1 VTRQAIP
8 RRTGVY
14 ALVLAGAFA
23 VLTVLVVADF
33 GPMFSGDHDVAVWAH
48 DTFSG
53 HGTFET
59 LKAVAAIFQPWHG
72 YVALVLLA
80 VALLARGARRTPG
93 WILISAVI
101 VLVANFVIKRA
112 VDRPRPSEA
121 LVLAGGGA
129 YPSGHSDGIALVST
143 VLVLMTIIWLRR
155 SALSAVLITCWV
167 ALAVLVGLDRIF
179 LAVHNVSDV
188 VAGLLLGAFVALGV
202 HSLLR
207 VNGADLR
214 HVRTVMPTL
223 TAPERRRLAVVLNP
237 IRTGDGTGFRRRVA
251 ESARRH
257 GWDDP
262 LWFETTSDDP
272 GRSMTHAAL
281 EAGADTVL
289 VAGGD
294 GTVRVVCG
302 ELARTGVPVGIVPV
316 GTGNLL
322 ARNLDLPLNIDAAL
336 DVVFTGD
343 DRAVDIA
350 RIEGDELGDETCVV
364 MAGLG
369 LDAVIME
376 SAHTELKARMGWSAY
391 VVAALKQFRYP
402 SLRTEISI
410 DGGPFEKYR
419 ARTVVIG
426 NVGYLQA
433 GIPLLPDAV
442 IDDGVLDVVVI
453 APRRSLGW
461 LSLVAR
467 VMLRR
472 PKSDDRL
479 ARMTGRNVVVRA
491 ANPTPRQLDGDLV
504 GPGHELRA
512 EVQAGVL
519 LVRVPR

>member
-1 VTRQAIP
+1 MTRQSVP
-8 RRTGVY
+8 RRTGIY
-14 ALVLAGAFA
+14 ALGLAGAFA
-23 VLTVLVVADF
+23 VLTVLVLAKFETLFD
-33 GPMFSGDHDVAVWAH
+33 GDHDVAVWAH

-53 HGTFET
+53 DRAEQT
-59 LKAVAAIFQPWHG
+59 LKVVAATFGWHV
-72 YVALVLLA
+72 YVVLILLA
-80 VALLARGARRTPG
+80 VVLAIRGARRTSG
-93 WILISAVI
+93 WILISSVI
-101 VLVANFVIKRA
+101 VFIANIAIKTA

-121 LVLAGGGA
+121 LVQVGGGSF
-129 YPSGHSDGIALVST
+129 PSGHADGISLVCT
-143 VLVLMTIIWLRR
+143 VLVLLTVIWLRR
-155 SALSAVLITCWV
+155 SVLRTVLICVW
-167 ALAVLVGLDRIF
+167 AAIGLLVGLDRIF

-188 VAGLLLGAFVALGV
+188 VGGWLLGAFVALGV
-202 HSLLR
+202 HGLLR
-207 VNGADLR
+207 VNGSDLHQPR
-214 HVRTVMPTL
+214 VVTPTL
-223 TAPERRRLAVVLNP
+223 AAPARHRLAVVLNP
-237 IRTGDGTGFRRRVA
+237 ISTGDAAAFRRKVA
-251 ESARRH
+251 DAAQRH
-257 GWDDP
+257 GWDP
-262 LWFETTSDDP
+262 PMWFETTSDDA

-281 EAGADTVL
+281 SAGADTVL

-302 ELARTGVPVGIVPV
+302 ELARTGVPVGIVPT

-336 DVVFTGD
+336 EVVFTGD

-350 RIEGDELGDETCVV
+350 RIEGDGLREETFVV

-369 LDAVIME
+369 LDAAIME
-376 SAHTELKARMGWSAY
+376 SARTDLKNKMGWSAY
-391 VVAALKQFRYP
+391 VVAALKQIRYP

-410 DGGPFEKYR
+410 DDGPFEKYR

-442 IDDGVLDVVVI
+442 IDDGLLDVVVI

-472 PKSDDRL
+472 PKTDDRL
-479 ARMTGRNVVVRA
+479 ARMTGRSVVVRA
-491 ANPTPRQLDGDLV
+491 ANPTPRQLDGDSV

>member
-1 VTRQAIP
+1 M
-8 RRTGVY
+8 
-14 ALVLAGAFA
+14 LASAFA
-23 VLTVLVVADF
+23 VLTVLVVTDF
-33 GPMFSGDHDVAVWAH
+33 SPIVSGDHDVAVWAH

-53 HGTFET
+53 HGPFET
-59 LKAVAAIFQPWHG
+59 LKLVAAIFQPWHG
-72 YVALVLLA
+72 YVVLLLLV

-93 WILISAVI
+93 WILISAAI
-101 VLVANFVIKRA
+101 VLVANIAIKRA

-121 LVLAGGGA
+121 LMVLGGGS
-129 YPSGHSDGIALVST
+129 YPSGHADGIALVTT
-143 VLVLMTIIWLRR
+143 VLVLMTFIWLRR
-155 SALSAVLITCWV
+155 SLLRTALVACWV
-167 ALAVLVGLDRIF
+167 ALGVLVGLDRIF
-179 LAVHNVSDV
+179 LAVHNFSDV
-188 VAGLLLGAFVALGV
+188 VGGLLLGAFVVLGV

-214 HVRTVMPTL
+214 QLRTVTPTL
-223 TAPERRRLAVVLNP
+223 AAPERRRLAVVLNP
-237 IRTGDGTGFRRRVA
+237 ISTGDGTGFRRKVA
-251 ESARRH
+251 EAAKRH
-257 GWDDP
+257 GWEDP
-262 LWFETTSDDP
+262 TWFETTSDDP
-272 GRSMTHAAL
+272 GRSMTRAAL
-281 EAGADTVL
+281 KGGADAVL

-302 ELARTGVPVGIVPV
+302 ELARTGVPVGIVPT

-336 DVVFTGD
+336 EVVFSGD

-350 RIEGDELGDETCVV
+350 RIEGDGLADQTCVV

-376 SAHTELKARMGWSAY
+376 SAHAELKAKMGWTAY
-391 VVAALKQFRYP
+391 VVAALKQIRYP
-402 SLRTEISI
+402 SMRTEISI
-410 DGGPFEKYR
+410 DGAAFERYR

-442 IDDGVLDVVVI
+442 IDDGLLDVVVI

-461 LSLVAR
+461 LSLVVR
-467 VMLRR
+467 VMFRR
-472 PKSDDRL
+472 PKTDDRL
-479 ARMTGRNVVVRA
+479 ARMTGRSVVVRV
-491 ANPTPRQLDGDLV
+491 ANPTPRQLDGDIV
-504 GPGHELRA
+504 GPGNELRA

>member
-1 VTRQAIP
+1 VTRQSVP

-14 ALVLAGAFA
+14 SLALAGAFA
-23 VLTVLVVADF
+23 VVTVLVLVKF
-33 GPMFSGDHDVAVWAH
+33 EPLMSGDHRVAVWAH

-53 HGTFET
+53 HRSEQA
-59 LKAVAAIFQPWHG
+59 LKVVAWVFGWHVYAVLILL
-72 YVALVLLA
+72 ALVLA
-80 VALLARGARRTPG
+80 IRGARRTPG
-93 WILISAVI
+93 WILISTAIVFLANIAVK
-101 VLVANFVIKRA
+101 AA

-121 LVLAGGGA
+121 LMLVGGGSF
-129 YPSGHSDGIALVST
+129 PSGHADGIGLACT
-143 VLVLMTIIWLRR
+143 VLVLLTVIWLRPSVLR
-155 SALSAVLITCWV
+155 TALLGGWV
-167 ALAVLVGLDRIF
+167 AVGLFVGLDRIF

-188 VAGLLLGAFVALGV
+188 VGGWLLGAFVALGV
-202 HSLLR
+202 HGLLR
-207 VNGADLR
+207 VNGSDLL
-214 HVRTVMPTL
+214 HPRTVTPTL
-223 TAPERRRLAVVLNP
+223 ATPARHRLAVVLNP
-237 IRTGDGTGFRRRVA
+237 VRIGDTSAFRRKVA
-251 ESARRH
+251 EAAERH
-257 GWDDP
+257 GWDEP
-262 LWFETTSDDP
+262 LWFETTSDDA

-281 EAGADTVL
+281 ADGADTVV

-302 ELARTGVPVGIVPV
+302 ELARTGVPVGILPT

-336 DVVFTGD
+336 EVVFTGD

-350 RIEGDELGDETCVV
+350 RIEGDGLGEETCVV

-376 SAHTELKARMGWSAY
+376 NAPAELKAKMGWTAY
-391 VVAALKQFRYP
+391 VVAALRQIRYP
-402 SLRTEISI
+402 SMRTEISV
-410 DGGPFEKYR
+410 DGGPFQRYR

-433 GIPLLPDAV
+433 GIPLFPDAS
-442 IDDGVLDVVVI
+442 IDDGLLDVAVI

-461 LSLVAR
+461 LSLVVR

-472 PKSDDRL
+472 PKTDDRL
-479 ARMTGRNVVVRA
+479 ARMTGRTVMVRA
-491 ANPTPRQLDGDLV
+491 ANPTPRQLDGDTV

-512 EVQAGVL
+512 EIQAGVV